1 MSSLLGG
8 FGFALAGRGQL
19 WDNPIVDSFHHH
31 PSRRTAPRSK
41 GPFLEKIF
49 TINTVEKR
57 ERNQKNVKFNFRP
70 PLIRSE
76 LVQTLRQTQ
85 FSELYLPD
93 RSEASPLLAVNND
106 RLSVFN
112 PDLLSHVG
120 GLGVPLPVLLLLVN
134 RQVLT
139 AATAKQGLKSHTQK
153 L

>member
-1 MSSLLGG
+1 M
-8 FGFALAGRGQL
+8 
-19 WDNPIVDSFHHH
+19 
-31 PSRRTAPRSK
+31 
-41 GPFLEKIF
+41 EKIF

-139 AATAKQGLKSHTQK
+139 AATAKQRLKSHTQK